1 MVKIRIAKT
10 IEQKPPEESL
20 ASFLYDLGKIVFATL
35 FIGSLVAKEK
45 FTSPLIW
52 SGLVFTI
59 LLGRVALYIDRR
71 K

>member
-1 MVKIRIAKT
+1 MAKVNITKT
-10 IEQKPPEESL
+10 IQQKPPEENL

-35 FIGSLVAKEK
+35 FIGSLVEKEK

-52 SGLVFTI
+52 SGLMFTI
-59 LLGRVALYIDRR
+59 LLGGVALYVDRR